1 MKMTIHSFLSFNQD
15 AIKMRIIKAMDS
27 PFNSHDFIE
36 KFAELYET
44 EYIDFLNQY
53 KGNNAFRTVH
63 SQIGKFLKEHEN
75 ELEIIGSGKTNNK
88 NVFGNLNGIE
98 KWEKI

>member
-1 MKMTIHSFLSFNQD
+1 MTINSFLSSNQIK
-15 AIKMRIIKAMDS
+15 IKMRIINIMDN

-63 SQIGKFLKEHEN
+63 SQIGKYLKEHEN
-75 ELEIIGSGKTNNK
+75 ELGILGSGKTNNK

-98 KWEKI
+98 KWEKV